1 MHRSSPHYKEN
12 GRPPAP
18 PAARLAGG
26 KLVWNRHNEPD
37 VIGYRVYQVNE
48 TGERRLAAA
57 VKADEATSFSPLQP
71 GVVYCVIA
79 VDIAGQESAPS
90 PLVSLPSTSTPN
102 SGHQKSG
109 EPSSPRRRGTW
120 SDKEL
125 TQKIVFL

>member
-1 MHRSSPHYKEN
+1 MGDQRRGQAGDASLVSTLKEN

-37 VIGYRVYQVNE
+37 VIGYRVYLVNE

-57 VKADEATSFSPLQP
+57 VKADEAASFSPLQP
-71 GVVYCVIA
+71 GAVYCVTA

-90 PLVSLPSTSTPN
+90 PLVSLPSHSDQ
-102 SGHQKSG
+102 QKSG
-109 EPSSPRRRGTW
+109 GPSSPP
-120 SDKEL
+120 SSSAAD
-125 TQKIVFL
+125 